1 MHSIEVIN
9 SNVYSLLALLPI
21 FISLWPS
28 FYHQILVCVCM
39 HTILDDVRIH
49 MNQFHSDVDTIIE
62 EANVKCLFD
71 LSSQLITDNETV
83 CIAVCIVRT
92 YVFHLS

>member
-1 MHSIEVIN
+1 
-9 SNVYSLLALLPI
+9 
-21 FISLWPS
+21 
-28 FYHQILVCVCM
+28 
-39 HTILDDVRIH
+39 
-49 MNQFHSDVDTIIE
+49 MNQFHLDVDTIIE

-83 CIAVCIVRT
+83 CITVCIIRT